1 MPSFA
6 PTCKRKR
13 IPEEDDEVM
22 EDEADEGGLDQS
34 ENTNTGQR
42 GTVLVT
48 LRNVAPYTEW

>member
-13 IPEEDDEVM
+13 IPEDGDEVI

-34 ENTNTGQR
+34 ENTSTGQR